1 MKKNPLE
8 LPTSSEFFTSD
19 YLINNVG
26 TPFIIGLAVGY
37 FAKKI
42 LLLCLLVVG
51 AAIVFLFVSE
61 NFQLTPPINYEKLEH
76 TVQPATQWITQ
87 SKDFLIAHLSNFP
100 SKGISATSGFLVGF
114 KLG

>member
-8 LPTSSEFFTSD
+8 LPTASEFFTSD

-42 LLLCLLVVG
+42 LLLCLLVCG
-51 AAIVFLFVSE
+51 AAIVLLFASE
-61 NFQLTPPINYEKLEH
+61 HFEVTHINYEKLEH
-76 TVQPATQWITQ
+76 TVEPATQWITQ
-87 SKDFLIAHLSNFP
+87 FKDFLIAHLSHFP
-100 SKGISATSGFLVGF
+100 SKGISATSGFLIGL

>member
-42 LLLCLLVVG
+42 LLLCLLIVG

-61 NFQLTPPINYEKLEH
+61 HFQLIDPINYDQLEH
-76 TVQPATQWITQ
+76 TVEPATLWIIQ

-100 SKGISATSGFLVGF
+100 SKGISATSGFLLGF
-114 KLG
+114 KIG

>member
-1 MKKNPLE
+1 MKNNTIEIPN
-8 LPTSSEFFTSD
+8 TTDFFTSD

-42 LLLCLLVVG
+42 LLVCLFILG
-51 AAIVFLFVSE
+51 AAIVLLFASE
-61 NFQLTPPINYEKLEH
+61 HFEVAHINYDKLEH
-76 TVQPATQWITQ
+76 TVEPATQWITQ
-87 SKDFLIAHLSNFP
+87 FKNFLLAHLSNFP
-100 SKGISATSGFLVGF
+100 SKGISATSGFLLGF

>member
-1 MKKNPLE
+1 MKNNTIE
-8 LPTSSEFFTSD
+8 IPTTTDFFSSD

-26 TPFIIGLAVGY
+26 TPFIIGFAVGY

-42 LLLCLLVVG
+42 LLLSLLVCG
-51 AAIVFLFVSE
+51 AAIVLLFVSE
-61 NFQLTPPINYEKLEH
+61 HFEVTHINYQKLEH
-76 TVQPATQWITQ
+76 TVEPATQWITQ
-87 SKDFLIAHLSNFP
+87 FKDFLLAHLSNFP